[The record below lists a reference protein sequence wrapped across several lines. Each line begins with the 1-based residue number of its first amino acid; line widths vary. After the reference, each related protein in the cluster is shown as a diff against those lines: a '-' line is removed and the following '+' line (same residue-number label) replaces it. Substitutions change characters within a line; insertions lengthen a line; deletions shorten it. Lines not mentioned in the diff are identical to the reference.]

1 MQHHCPNGEAMIIP
15 NNHYAVLILL
25 DDFNL
30 NARQVSDRMR
40 MSLRTVYV
48 IKNRYKKDFKYKP
61 ESLKNKGG
69 NK

>member
-1 MQHHCPNGEAMIIP
+1 MIIP

-40 MSLRTVYV
+40 MSLRTVYF
-48 IKNRYKKDFKYKP
+48 IKNRYKQNFKYKP

>member
-1 MQHHCPNGEAMIIP
+1 MIIP

-48 IKNRYKKDFKYKP
+48 IKNRYKQNLKYKP

-69 NK
+69 NE

>member
-1 MQHHCPNGEAMIIP
+1 MIIP

-30 NARQVSDRMR
+30 NARQVSDRMGI
-40 MSLRTVYV
+40 SLRTVYF

-69 NK
+69 KK

>member
-1 MQHHCPNGEAMIIP
+1 MIIP

-40 MSLRTVYV
+40 MPLRTVYD
-48 IKNRYKKDFKYKP
+48 IKNRYKQNFKYKP
-61 ESLKNKGG
+61 ESLKNIRR
-69 NK
+69 